1 MIKNKQ
7 VSSYI
12 DTFPEETKLKLAL
25 IRKEISKLV
34 PDVIESMNYGI
45 PSYKLDKYLFHFG
58 GYEKHIGL
66 YPGPKAIEHF
76 KNELRDYKTSKGT
89 IKISL
94 DQDLPINLIVKMI
107 KFNLK

>member
-1 MIKNKQ
+1 MIKNNQ

-12 DTFPEETKLKLAL
+12 DAFPEETSLKLAL
-25 IRKEISKLV
+25 IRREISKLV
-34 PDVIESMNYGI
+34 PDVVESMNYGI
-45 PSYKLDKYLFHFG
+45 PSYKLDKYLIHFG